1 MLIFRHASVCFTA
14 TNRKVKLRGRRHESF
29 IGGGSKGREG
39 RSKRRAATYRDPVYN
54 PLCGTVLQIFSI
66 FTINRPVSA
75 TTRIGRGTETER
87 ERERERRS
95 ERARGR
101 FAKDN
106 RVTVHFA
113 AIT

>member
-1 MLIFRHASVCFTA
+1 M
-14 TNRKVKLRGRRHESF
+14 E
-29 IGGGSKGREG
+29 RE
-39 RSKRRAATYRDPVYN
+39 REWRRAATYH
-54 PLCGTVLQIFSI
+54 LWETVLQTFSI

-75 TTRIGRGTETER
+75 TTRIGSRTR
-87 ERERERRS
+87 DRERRS

>member
-1 MLIFRHASVCFTA
+1 M
-14 TNRKVKLRGRRHESF
+14 E
-29 IGGGSKGREG
+29 RE
-39 RSKRRAATYRDPVYN
+39 REWRRAATYH
-54 PLCGTVLQIFSI
+54 LCETVLQIFSI

-75 TTRIGRGTETER
+75 TTRIGSRTR
-87 ERERERRS
+87 DRERRS

>member
-1 MLIFRHASVCFTA
+1 METSRYLPPLGNSFANIFDIYDQSSGIRDNSDRIADE
-14 TNRKVKLRGRRHESF
+14 GQ
-29 IGGGSKGREG
+29 RE
-39 RSKRRAATYRDPVYN
+39 K
-54 PLCGTVLQIFSI
+54 
-66 FTINRPVSA
+66 
-75 TTRIGRGTETER
+75 
-87 ERERERRS
+87 

>member
-1 MLIFRHASVCFTA
+1 M
-14 TNRKVKLRGRRHESF
+14 
-29 IGGGSKGREG
+29 
-39 RSKRRAATYRDPVYN
+39 
-54 PLCGTVLQIFSI
+54 
-66 FTINRPVSA
+66 
-75 TTRIGRGTETER
+75 ER
-87 ERERERRS
+87 ERERVETSRYLPPLRNSFANIFDIYDQSSGIRDNSDRIADEGQREKERAS